1 MVATKHT
8 ITAPELAEVFM
19 REVVRHHGVPK
30 SIISDRGSVF
40 PPTSGVRCGRK
51 LGTRLSMSTAYHP
64 QSDGQTERMNR
75 TIEDMLRAYV
85 NNQGDDWDE
94 HLVAAEMA
102 INNSVQA
109 STGYTPYYLTYGQH
123 PRMPIEGATGTG
135 GAQGGQD
142 QADARRGRDQVNQA
156 DGDGVNDGVNGG
168 DGGGDGDGDGD
179 GDGAGSSSAGVV
191 RRDVI
196 GCNPAANETVR
207 RISEAVVKAKEN
219 LLAAQQ
225 RQARYADE
233 KRRDR
238 VFKVGDRVLLSTANL
253 NTQERMAKLIPKW
266 IGPYRVKRVVSRVA
280 YELELPASVR
290 IYPVVHVSQL
300 RAYVDG
306 GATFPSRECVLRPE
320 PELLDTGEPAWEV
333 EEVLDKRVRSV
344 RGRRVTD
351 YLVLW
356 KGYPLEEA
364 TWEPASNLRA
374 AQWSV
379 DQYERR
385 VREGWTSVRRTRRRC
400 MQGVSKV

>member
-1 MVATKHT
+1 
-8 ITAPELAEVFM
+8 
-19 REVVRHHGVPK
+19 
-30 SIISDRGSVF
+30 
-40 PPTSGVRCGRK
+40 
-51 LGTRLSMSTAYHP
+51 
-64 QSDGQTERMNR
+64 MNR

-85 NNQGDDWDE
+85 NSHGDDWDE

-135 GAQGGQD
+135 G
-142 QADARRGRDQVNQA
+142 RRVGRTRRML
-156 DGDGVNDGVNGG
+156 GVVETKSTKQTATASMTVSMAVTVAV
-168 DGGGDGDGDGD
+168 DGDGD

-238 VFKVGDRVLLSTANL
+238 VLKVGDRVLLSTANL
-253 NTQERMAKLIPKW
+253 NTQERTAKLIPKW